1 MLHRRHLLLSAAASA
16 LPAGALAQ
24 TASAGKPLLEK
35 TARILV
41 GFPPGGSADLIARA
55 LALHMAD
62 YAPQV
67 IVENKAG
74 AGGRLALD
82 TLKGAEADGSTLIVT
97 PSSMLTLY
105 PHVYTRLNYQVQRD
119 FVPVAALASFAF
131 VLVVGP
137 LVPASVKTVAEFLA
151 WCKANP
157 RDASYASPG
166 AGSTPHFVGAALA
179 RTSRTEML
187 HVAYKGG
194 APAMTDLMGGQV
206 ACNMAVI
213 SNAMPLLQSGKVRA
227 LAVTSAQRASALP
240 QVPTLAEA
248 GYAEAQASEW
258 FAALLPS
265 AAPAAA
271 VVRLHQVLQAAMGT
285 PALKALLAKAAF
297 DTMTPHSPAQ
307 VAQLIQTDQAHW
319 SRLVKATGY
328 TPQDGE

>member
-16 LPAGALAQ
+16 LPMAALAQ
-24 TASAGKPLLEK
+24 TAPRPLLTK

-41 GFPPGGSADLIARA
+41 GFPPGGSADLMARA

-82 TLKGAEADGSTLIVT
+82 TLKGAESDGSTLVIT

-119 FVPVAALASFAF
+119 FAPAAALASFAF
-131 VLVVGP
+131 VLAVGP

-157 RDASYASPG
+157 KQASYASSG
-166 AGSTPHFVGAALA
+166 AGSTSHFVGAALA
-179 RTSRTEML
+179 RASRTEML

-206 ACNMAVI
+206 ACNLAVI
-213 SNAMPLLQSGKVRA
+213 SNAVPLLQSGKIRA

-248 GYAEAQASEW
+248 GFAEAQASEW
-258 FAALLPS
+258 FAAMLP
-265 AAPAAA
+265 ANTAPATVA
-271 VVRLHQVLQAAMGT
+271 RLNQVLGAAMDT

-297 DTMTPHSPAQ
+297 DSQPPQNPAQ
-307 VAQLIQTDQAHW
+307 VGELIQTDLAHW
-319 SRLVKATGY
+319 GRLVKATGY
-328 TPQDGE
+328 TPQEGE